1 MGLTRLS
8 NNLKI
13 GDGLYV
19 RDRLQKTEMKTTVNY
34 AEKQLN
40 RDSWS
45 NEIVTFMVGK
55 DKEQRKIEFCQ
66 KILIESSD
74 VFNSM
79 FTSGF
84 KESKNKE
91 AHLSDVSEGGLKYF
105 LVLLTVH
112 VNGDDLNEIPFSDN
126 MNSALE
132 AYQLSDKYML
142 PEILTALYKIM
153 KISINEN
160 SAIVVFEW
168 SLQHL
173 NQDMLDASMYFFLN
187 ADINGEKKVK
197 LFRKAM
203 NSKYSEEWKNL
214 LIDHILAEC
223 KKGFDFKN
231 YN

>member
-13 GDGLYV
+13 GNGLYV
-19 RDRLQKTEMKTTVNY
+19 TDRLKISEIKPTINY

-40 RDSWS
+40 RDGWS
-45 NEIVTFMVGK
+45 DEFVSFIVGK
-55 DKEQRKIEFCQ
+55 DENQQKIEFCQ

-84 KESKNKE
+84 KESTNKE
-91 AHLSDVSEGGLKYF
+91 AYLSDVTEGGLKYF
-105 LVLLTVH
+105 LVLLTVY
-112 VNGDDLNEIPFSDN
+112 VKGEDLDEIPISDN

-142 PEILTALYKIM
+142 PEILNALYKIM
-153 KISINEN
+153 KTSINEN
-160 SAIVVFEW
+160 SAIDVFEW

-173 NQDMLDASMYFFLN
+173 NQDMLDASMFYFLN

-197 LFRKAM
+197 LFRDAM

-214 LIDHILAEC
+214 LIDHILGEC

-231 YN
+231 CN